1 MHRRKL
7 LEGLRVYLQAN
18 PEDLELVDRFE
29 SFISDNLDC
38 FDRSNLEGHVTG
50 SAWLVSP
57 DGRQA
62 LLTHHKKLG
71 RWLQLGGHSD
81 GEPDT
86 LLVSQ
91 REAEEES
98 GLKVQPL
105 EESIFD
111 IDIHEIPAR
120 ADEPTHLHFDVRF
133 LFRARDLKFVV
144 SSESHDLRWVDLLNI
159 EQFSNEWSVVRMRD
173 KYLKRQGQDWL

>member
-7 LEGLRVYLQAN
+7 HEGLRVYRGANLEELQ
-18 PEDLELVDRFE
+18 LVDRFDT
-29 SFISDNLDC
+29 FIDGNVDC

-57 DGRQA
+57 DTRQA

-86 LLVSQ
+86 LLVSK
-91 REAEEES
+91 REAEIEFTLIS
-98 GLKVQPL
+98 L
-105 EESIFD
+105 EAKSY
-111 IDIHEIPAR
+111 AR
-120 ADEPTHLHFDVRF
+120 YLVTDSKAAFETP
-133 LFRARDLKFVV
+133 
-144 SSESHDLRWVDLLNI
+144 I
-159 EQFSNEWSVVRMRD
+159 E
-173 KYLKRQGQDWL
+173 K

>member
-18 PEDLELVDRFE
+18 PEELELVDRFD
-29 SFISDNLDC
+29 SFISDNVDC

-62 LLTHHKKLG
+62 LLTHHKKLD

-81 GEPDT
+81 GEPDM

-98 GLKVQPL
+98 GLKVHPL
-105 EESIFD
+105 DESIFD

-120 ADEPTHLHFDVRF
+120 ADEPHHLHFDVRF

>member
-7 LEGLRVYLQAN
+7 LEGLRAYRVDNLEELQ
-18 PEDLELVDRFE
+18 LVDRFD
-29 SFISDNLDC
+29 SFINENVDC

-105 EESIFD
+105 DESIFD

-120 ADEPTHLHFDVRF
+120 ADEPHHLHFDVRF

-144 SSESHDLRWVDLLNI
+144 SSESHDLRWVDLLKI
-159 EQFSNEWSVVRMRD
+159 EKFSDEWSVIRMRD
-173 KYLKRQGQDWL
+173 KCLKKLSQD

>member
-18 PEDLELVDRFE
+18 PEELELVDRFD
-29 SFISDNLDC
+29 SFISDNVDC
-38 FDRSNLEGHVTG
+38 FDRSNLEGHITG

-57 DGRQA
+57 DGRQV

-91 REAEEES
+91 REVEEES

-105 EESIFD
+105 DESIFD

>member
-18 PEDLELVDRFE
+18 PEELELVDRFD
-29 SFISDNLDC
+29 SFISDNVDC

-62 LLTHHKKLG
+62 LLTHHKKLD

-98 GLKVQPL
+98 GLKVHPVD
-105 EESIFD
+105 ESIFD

-120 ADEPTHLHFDVRF
+120 ADEPHHLHFDVRF

>member
-7 LEGLRVYLQAN
+7 LEGLRVYQQAN
-18 PEDLELVDRFE
+18 PEELELVDRFD
-29 SFISDNLDC
+29 SFINENVDC

-57 DGRQA
+57 DGRQV

-81 GEPDT
+81 GEPNT

-105 EESIFD
+105 DESIFD

-173 KYLKRQGQDWL
+173 KYLKKQGQDWL

>member
-7 LEGLRVYLQAN
+7 LEGLRIYLRKN
-18 PEDLELVDRFE
+18 PEELELVDRFD
-29 SFISDNLDC
+29 SFISDNVDC

-81 GEPDT
+81 GESDT

-98 GLKVQPL
+98 GLKVHPL
-105 EESIFD
+105 DESIFD

-120 ADEPTHLHFDVRF
+120 ADEPHHLHFDVRF

-144 SSESHDLRWVDLLNI
+144 SSESHDLRWVDLPNI

-173 KYLKRQGQDWL
+173 KYLKKQGQDWF

>member
-7 LEGLRVYLQAN
+7 LKGLGAYLQAN
-18 PEDLELVDRFE
+18 PAELELVDRLD
-29 SFISDNLDC
+29 SFISNNIDC

-50 SAWLVSP
+50 SAWIVSP
-57 DGRQA
+57 DGRQV

-98 GLKVQPL
+98 GLKVHPL
-105 EESIFD
+105 DESIFD

-120 ADEPTHLHFDVRF
+120 ADEPHHLHFDVRF

>member
-7 LEGLRVYLQAN
+7 LEGLRAYRLDNLEELQ
-18 PEDLELVDRFE
+18 LVDRFD
-29 SFISDNLDC
+29 SFISENVDC

-57 DGRQA
+57 DRKQA

-81 GEPDT
+81 GEFDT
-86 LLVSQ
+86 LLVSK

-98 GLKVQPL
+98 GLKVEPL
-105 EESIFD
+105 DETIFD

-120 ADEPTHLHFDVRF
+120 VDEPAHLHFDVRF
-133 LFRARDLKFVV
+133 LFRALGLRFVV

-159 EQFSNEWSVVRMRD
+159 EKFSNEWSVIRMRD
-173 KYLKRQGQDWL
+173 KCLKKLAQD

>member
-7 LEGLRVYLQAN
+7 LEGLRVYLPAN
-18 PEDLELVDRFE
+18 PEELLLVDRFD
-29 SFISDNLDC
+29 SFINENVDS

-81 GEPDT
+81 GESDT
-86 LLVSQ
+86 LLVSK

-98 GLKVQPL
+98 GLKVEPL
-105 EESIFD
+105 DETIFD

-120 ADEPTHLHFDVRF
+120 GDEPAHLHFDVRF
-133 LFRARDLKFVV
+133 LFRALDLRFVV

>member
-7 LEGLRVYLQAN
+7 LEGLRFYLRAN
-18 PEDLELVDRFE
+18 PDELELVNRFD
-29 SFISDNLDC
+29 SFINENVDC

-105 EESIFD
+105 GETIFD
-111 IDIHEIPAR
+111 IDIHEIPVR
-120 ADEPTHLHFDVRF
+120 GDEPAHLHFDVRF
-133 LFRARDLKFVV
+133 LFRARDLRFVG
-144 SSESHDLRWVDLLNI
+144 SSESHDLRWVDLLDI
-159 EQFSNEWSVVRMRD
+159 ERFSIEWSVVRMRN
-173 KYLKRQGQDWL
+173 KFLEKLS

>member
-1 MHRRKL
+1 MCIR
-7 LEGLRVYLQAN
+7 
-18 PEDLELVDRFE
+18 DR
-29 SFISDNLDC
+29 
-38 FDRSNLEGHVTG
+38 
-50 SAWLVSP
+50 
-57 DGRQA
+57 
-62 LLTHHKKLG
+62 
-71 RWLQLGGHSD
+71 QLGGHSD
-81 GEPDT
+81 GEPDM

-98 GLKVQPL
+98 GLKVHPL
-105 EESIFD
+105 DESIFD

-120 ADEPTHLHFDVRF
+120 ADEPHHLHFDVRF

-173 KYLKRQGQDWL
+173 KYLKKQGQDWF

>member
-18 PEDLELVDRFE
+18 PEELELVDRFD
-29 SFISDNLDC
+29 SFISDNVDC
-38 FDRSNLEGHVTG
+38 FDRSNLEGHITG

-62 LLTHHKKLG
+62 LLTHHKKLD

-81 GEPDT
+81 GEPDM

-98 GLKVQPL
+98 GLKVHPL
-105 EESIFD
+105 DESIFD

>member
-7 LEGLRVYLQAN
+7 LEGLRVYLRAN
-18 PEDLELVDRFE
+18 PDELELVDRFY
-29 SFISDNLDC
+29 SFINENVDC
-38 FDRSNLEGHVTG
+38 FDRNNLEGHVTG

-86 LLVSQ
+86 LSVSQ

-105 EESIFD
+105 GESIFD

-120 ADEPTHLHFDVRF
+120 GGELAHLHFDVRF

-159 EQFSNEWSVVRMRD
+159 EQFSNEWSVIRMRD
-173 KYLKRQGQDWL
+173 KCLKKQGQDRL

>member
-7 LEGLRVYLQAN
+7 LEGLRVYRGANLKELQ
-18 PEDLELVDRFE
+18 LVDRFD
-29 SFISDNLDC
+29 SFIDRNVDC
-38 FDRSNLEGHVTG
+38 FDRSNFGGHVTG

-57 DGRQA
+57 DRRQA

-86 LLVSQ
+86 LLVSK

-98 GLKVQPL
+98 GLRVEPL
-105 EESIFD
+105 DENIFD

-120 ADEPTHLHFDVRF
+120 GDEPAHLHFDVRF
-133 LFRARDLKFVV
+133 LFQALDLRFVV
-144 SSESHDLRWVDLLNI
+144 SSESHDLRWVDLHDI
-159 EQFSNEWSVVRMRD
+159 ERFSTEWSVIRMRE
-173 KYLKRQGQDWL
+173 KYLEKLR

>member
-18 PEDLELVDRFE
+18 PGELEVVDRFD
-29 SFISDNLDC
+29 SFISDNVDC

-62 LLTHHKKLG
+62 LLTHHKKLD

-105 EESIFD
+105 DESIFD

-120 ADEPTHLHFDVRF
+120 ADEPHHLHFDVRF
-133 LFRARDLKFVV
+133 LFRALDLSFVV

-159 EQFSNEWSVVRMRD
+159 EKFSDEWSVIRMRD
-173 KYLKRQGQDWL
+173 KCLKKLSQD

>member
-18 PEDLELVDRFE
+18 PEELELVDRFD
-29 SFISDNLDC
+29 SFISDNVDC

-81 GEPDT
+81 GESDT
-86 LLVSQ
+86 LSVSQ

-98 GLKVQPL
+98 GLKVHPL
-105 EESIFD
+105 DESIFD

-120 ADEPTHLHFDVRF
+120 ADEPHHLHFDVRF